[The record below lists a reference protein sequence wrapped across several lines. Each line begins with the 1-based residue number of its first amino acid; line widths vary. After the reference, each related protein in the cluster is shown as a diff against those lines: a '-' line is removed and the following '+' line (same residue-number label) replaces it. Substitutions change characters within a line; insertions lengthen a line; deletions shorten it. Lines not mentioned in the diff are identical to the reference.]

1 MWTQIRRLKLKVGI
15 FVIVLELKLL
25 FENWK
30 VSDVSMSTIWQHGNN
45 LLRYVAIIEL
55 WNIAG

>member
-1 MWTQIRRLKLKVGI
+1 VGI